1 MDPLMDVLKNYE
13 EPEWLE
19 RKIVGEIRLWQ
30 IMFLCMAC
38 MTTLSEYLRDSIRS
52 NLQLQRPM

>member
-1 MDPLMDVLKNYE
+1 MDVLKNYE

-19 RKIVGEIRLWQ
+19 RNIVGEIRLWQ

-38 MTTLSEYLRDSIRS
+38 MTTLSEYYLRAV
-52 NLQLQRPM
+52 RPH